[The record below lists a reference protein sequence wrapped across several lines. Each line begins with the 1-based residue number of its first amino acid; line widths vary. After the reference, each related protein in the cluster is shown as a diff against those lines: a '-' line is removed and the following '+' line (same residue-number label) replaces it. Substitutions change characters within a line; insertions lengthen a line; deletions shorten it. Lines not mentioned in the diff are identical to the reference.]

1 MSTVFAVALGMLT
14 LAGLLVLL
22 RLMRGPSTLDRIVAV
37 DVLVILMVAGVAVGV
52 GISGRYP
59 NIALLVVVAL
69 LGFAG
74 SVTAVRLT
82 EKREGHR

>member
-1 MSTVFAVALGMLT
+1 MTVVFAIT
-14 LAGLLVLL
+14 LGLLVLAEL
-22 RLMRGPSTLDRIVAV
+22 LVLVRLTKGPSTLDRIVAV
-37 DVLVILMVAGVAVGV
+37 DVLVILVVAGAAVGE
-52 GISGRYP
+52 GISGQGT

>member
-1 MSTVFAVALGMLT
+1 MSTVFVIALGMLT
-14 LAGLLVLL
+14 AAGLLVLL
-22 RLMRGPSTLDRIVAV
+22 RLLRGPSTLDRIVSV
-37 DVLVILMVAGVAVGV
+37 DVLVILIVGGVAVDV
-52 GISGRYP
+52 GMSGQDP

-74 SVTAVRLT
+74 STAALRLA

>member
-1 MSTVFAVALGMLT
+1 MSVVFTVAFGLLI
-14 LAGLLVLL
+14 LAGSFVLA
-22 RLMRGPSTLDRIVAV
+22 RLFRGPSTLDRIVAV
-37 DVLVILMVAGVAVGV
+37 DVLVILIVAGVAVGE
-52 GISGRYP
+52 GAAGRGP

-74 SVTAVRLT
+74 SVTAVRLA